1 MTYLKNIIFVV
12 SFIFSSLSAQPD
24 SIFYQPEVDS
34 LLNQVNPANISQ
46 YIADLA
52 NANGYSSR
60 VTYTPGNLWSADY
73 IKQKFDAFPG
83 LTTVEFDTFYIL
95 SAPFPWNVY
104 PLVNVVA
111 TLQGTGPANRYY
123 VVGGHFDTSAS
134 LDPTINWS
142 TQWSTASAP
151 GADDNA
157 TGVATVL
164 EIARILSDPANQFEP
179 EVTIKFVVFGAEERA
194 PAAFDQNHRGSNHF
208 ATTAASQMDDIL
220 GVFNIDMI
228 GYNNTGNHYYNIVSN
243 SNSLE
248 LGDDLVQANQT
259 YQIGINSNS
268 NPFVYATYSDHEQ
281 FWQYGYKAILLI
293 ENAPPWNNNPPWYNA
308 NPYYHKATDTPDK
321 VNIDQVT
328 KITQATLAAVA
339 CRTMP
344 VTSIAQ
350 NNSPENLPTAY
361 TLQPNYPNPFN
372 AHTVFNYVLNSAAQ
386 VKIGIY
392 SATGQKVTD
401 IQDAWQTAGE
411 HRVNWRAAD
420 QNGNALPSGL
430 YFARFIFNH
439 TVKTQKVMLI
449 R

>member
-1 MTYLKNIIFVV
+1 MTYLRNTVIVFLL
-12 SFIFSSLSAQPD
+12 IFSSLSAQPD
-24 SIFYQPEVDS
+24 SVFYNPQVDS

-60 VTYTPGNLWSADY
+60 VTFTPGNLWSAAY
-73 IKQKFDAFPG
+73 IKQVFDTFPG
-83 LTTVEFDTFYIL
+83 LTSVEFDTFYVL
-95 SAPFPWNVY
+95 TAPFPWNVY

-111 TLQGTGPANRYY
+111 TLQGTGPVTRYY
-123 VVGGHFDTSAS
+123 IVGGHFDTSAS
-134 LDPTINWS
+134 LDPNINWS
-142 TQWSTASAP
+142 SQWSTAVAP

-157 TGVATVL
+157 SGVAAVL
-164 EIARILSDPANQFEP
+164 EIARILSDPANQFQP
-179 EVTIKFVVFGAEERA
+179 DITIKFVAFGAEESS
-194 PAAFDQNHRGSNHF
+194 PASGQNHRGSNHF
-208 ATTAASQMDDIL
+208 ATAAASQTDDIL

-228 GYNNTGNHYYNIVSN
+228 GYNNTGHHYYNIVSN
-243 SNSLE
+243 TNSLE

-328 KITQATLAAVA
+328 KITKATLAAVA

-344 VTSIAQ
+344 ATSLAQ
-350 NNSPENLPTAY
+350 DQSSEILPEDY
-361 TLQPNYPNPFN
+361 ILQPNFPNPFN
-372 AHTVFNYVLNSAAQ
+372 AHTVFNYVLHSAAQ
-386 VKIGIY
+386 VKIRIY
-392 SATGQKVTD
+392 NAAGQKVAD

-411 HRVNWRAAD
+411 HRVNWQAAD
-420 QNGNALPSGL
+420 QNGKALPSGL
-430 YFARFIFNH
+430 YFAHFIFNH
-439 TVKTQKVMLI
+439 NVKTQKVMLI